1 MESANPTQSQGL
13 GESPSGPF
21 RGLLA
26 DAMRFWERRR
36 PAYNSV
42 LAAVVVVWLVAT
54 WPHFR
59 AALTLHSLLLLAILA
74 LLANVCYC
82 VAYLVDI
89 PMQRSSLSA
98 VWRRR
103 RWGLWLVGT
112 LFAILLANYWIAD
125 EIYPFV
131 R

>member
-1 MESANPTQSQGL
+1 MEASPPTPSQAL
-13 GESPSGPF
+13 GNSPAGPF

-26 DAMRFWERRR
+26 DSIRFWELRRIG
-36 PAYNSV
+36 YNLV
-42 LAAVVVVWLVAT
+42 LGAFAVAWLVLT

-59 AALTLHSLLLLAILA
+59 PALKLIPLLQFAVLA

-82 VAYLVDI
+82 AAYLVDI
-89 PMQRSSLSA
+89 PMQSSALSA

-103 RWGLWLVGT
+103 RWVLWLGGT
-112 LFAILLANYWIAD
+112 LFAILLENYWIAD

-131 R
+131 Q